1 MTRVYGNKIKNTHSG
16 TTRTWRLYAD
26 YSISSTETAYTI
38 KGTSLGV
45 QNTTSPSAAT
55 MGFNAN
61 SLTVSYSGVLTASY
75 KRTTKTGSIKGG
87 ATFEVYGTDKSAVI
101 ERTRVAQSKSLV
113 CKCVA
118 NSNTA
123 WDGTST
129 KTVSF
134 TIPAR
139 SSHIV
144 SYDANGGSGSIP
156 SFTKFYSATGET
168 AYYETLSDGSG
179 FSKAGY
185 RVAEWNTM
193 PDGSGTS
200 YPISGYYTA
209 NGTTAVTL
217 YAQWQATYV
226 KPEIQNLL
234 AFRVAD
240 ASGGASP
247 TVTSTGETG
256 FCKFELVGGANYT
269 FDSATVQFGTAT
281 AKSMAKSGTTVYG
294 YSDVDSIAQT
304 SAYTVKITVVVT
316 GVDGISRTYTDST
329 YISKSVSVFD
339 VASNGNC
346 FAFFGT
352 ATDGLTD
359 PKLIIN
365 GELAFGTEAD
375 AAVARSNL
383 GITKLTN
390 AIKTRLP
397 SNKSLTN
404 AYSKCS
410 LEQAIINGSLFT
422 LSNNEITCGESGIVE
437 VNLTLYCYNGFTA
450 DDLVSLACY
459 KNGSLA
465 TRVIDR
471 VNMAGAYQMFN
482 KTDYINVSKGD
493 KLSLYAYNVSGSR
506 GVIADETQMLVRYI
520 A

>member
-1 MTRVYGNKIKNTHSG
+1 MTRVYGNKVTNTSSG
-16 TTRTWRLYAD
+16 ATRTWRLYAD
-26 YSISSTETAYTI
+26 YSVSSTETAYTI

-45 QNTTSPSAAT
+45 QNTASSRTTT
-55 MGFNAN
+55 MGFSAN

-75 KRTTKTGSIKGG
+75 RRTTKTGEIKGG
-87 ATFEVYGTDKSAVI
+87 ATFEVYGTNKSAVI
-101 ERTRVAQSKSLV
+101 ERTRVAQTKSLTF
-113 CKCVA
+113 KCVA
-118 NSNTA
+118 NSNTV

-179 FSKAGY
+179 FSKFGY

-200 YPISGYYTA
+200 YPVSGYYTA

-240 ASGGASP
+240 ASGGATP

-269 FDSATVQFGTAT
+269 FTSATVQFGTAT
-281 AKSMAKSGTTVYG
+281 AKSMTRSGNTVYG
-294 YSDVDSIAQT
+294 YSTPDSIAQA
-304 SAYTVKITVVVT
+304 SAYTVNITVVVT
-316 GVDGISRTYTDST
+316 GIDGIARTYTDST
-329 YISKSVSVFD
+329 YISKSVPVFD
-339 VASNGNC
+339 VSSNGNC

-365 GELAFGTEAD
+365 GEMAFGTEAD
-375 AAVARSNL
+375 AAAARTNL
-383 GITKLTN
+383 GVTLANLGGVSMKRLWTN
-390 AIKTRLP
+390 ASPTSVFAAQTIPL
-397 SNKSLTN
+397 N
-404 AYSKCS
+404 
-410 LEQAIINGSLFT
+410 
-422 LSNNEITCGESGIVE
+422 LSGYEYV
-437 VNLTLYCYNGFTA
+437 
-450 DDLVSLACY
+450 
-459 KNGSLA
+459 
-465 TRVIDR
+465 
-471 VNMAGAYQMFN
+471 
-482 KTDYINVSKGD
+482 
-493 KLSLYAYNVSGSR
+493 
-506 GVIADETQMLVRYI
+506 LVRYLYSTDYQGIDQI
-520 A
+520 AIVKVGREAYLTFTGAVSTNIYLSQRTISVGSDSVAFGAPVYKTYASTSSPTANNKYCIPVEIIGIKGVQ

>member
-1 MTRVYGNKIKNTHSG
+1 MTRVYGNKVTNTSSG
-16 TTRTWRLYAD
+16 ATRTWRLYAD
-26 YSISSTETAYTI
+26 YSVSSTETVYTI

-45 QNTTSPSAAT
+45 QNTASSSATT
-55 MGFNAN
+55 MGFSAN

-75 KRTTKTGSIKGG
+75 KRTKKTGDIKGG
-87 ATFEVYGTDKSAVI
+87 ATFEVYGTNKSAVI
-101 ERTRVAQSKSLV
+101 ERTRVAQTKSLTF
-113 CKCVA
+113 KAVA
-118 NSNTA
+118 NSNTV

-129 KTVSF
+129 KTISF

-200 YPISGYYTA
+200 YPVSGYYTA

-234 AFRVAD
+234 AFRTAD
-240 ASGGASP
+240 ASGGATP

-269 FDSATVQFGTAT
+269 FTSATVQFGTAT
-281 AKSMAKSGTTVYG
+281 AKSMTQSGNIVYG
-294 YSDVDSIAQT
+294 YSTPDSIAQT

-316 GVDGISRTYTDST
+316 GADGIARTYTDST
-329 YISKSVSVFD
+329 YISKSVPVFD

-346 FAFFGT
+346 FAFFG
-352 ATDGLTD
+352 AAIDGLTD

-365 GELAFGTEAD
+365 GEMAFGTETD
-375 AAVARSNL
+375 AAGARANL
-383 GITKLTN
+383 GLSGAQIKTLLWTN
-390 AIKTRLP
+390 ASPSSQFANQTLSLGLSGYDAVEIEYCYGSSYTNVVETGIYKKSYTQQYMTCHGDIKTDNTVFYISQRLV
-397 SNKSLTN
+397 TVT
-404 AYSKCS
+404 A
-410 LEQAIINGSLFT
+410 
-422 LSNNEITCGESGIVE
+422 SGI
-437 VNLTLYCYNGFTA
+437 TFGNGT
-450 DDLVSLACY
+450 Y
-459 KNGSLA
+459 KNISA
-465 TRVIDR
+465 AVK
-471 VNMAGAYQMFN
+471 GAAN
-482 KTDYINVSKGD
+482 NVYCVPLKIYGIKG
-493 KLSLYAYNVSGSR
+493 V
-506 GVIADETQMLVRYI
+506 
-520 A
+520 

>member
-1 MTRVYGNKIKNTHSG
+1 MTRVYGNKVTNTSSG
-16 TTRTWRLYAD
+16 STRTWRLYAD
-26 YSISSTETAYTI
+26 YSVSSTETAYTI

-45 QNTTSPSAAT
+45 QNTASSSNTT

-75 KRTTKTGSIKGG
+75 KRTKKTGSIKGG

-101 ERTRVAQSKSLV
+101 ERTRVAQTKSLTF
-113 CKCVA
+113 KCVA
-118 NSNTA
+118 NSNTV

-139 SSHIV
+139 SSHTV

-200 YPISGYYTA
+200 YPVSGYYTA

-234 AFRVAD
+234 AFRTAD

-281 AKSMAKSGTTVYG
+281 AKSMTKSGTTVYG

-316 GVDGISRTYTDST
+316 GIDGISRTYTDST
-329 YISKSVSVFD
+329 YISKSVPVFD

-365 GELAFGTEAD
+365 GEMAFGTEASAATTRANLGLTGVETKTLLWTNASPTSEFAAQTLD
-375 AAVARSNL
+375 SSDGIPDLSGYDAVEIEYCYGSSYTNVVETGIYQKSYTRQYMTCHGDIKTDNTGFYISQRLVTVTASGITFGTGMYKNVSAAVKGAASNTHCVPL
-383 GITKLTN
+383 KIYGI
-390 AIKTRLP
+390 
-397 SNKSLTN
+397 
-404 AYSKCS
+404 
-410 LEQAIINGSLFT
+410 
-422 LSNNEITCGESGIVE
+422 
-437 VNLTLYCYNGFTA
+437 
-450 DDLVSLACY
+450 
-459 KNGSLA
+459 
-465 TRVIDR
+465 
-471 VNMAGAYQMFN
+471 
-482 KTDYINVSKGD
+482 KG
-493 KLSLYAYNVSGSR
+493 V
-506 GVIADETQMLVRYI
+506 
-520 A
+520 